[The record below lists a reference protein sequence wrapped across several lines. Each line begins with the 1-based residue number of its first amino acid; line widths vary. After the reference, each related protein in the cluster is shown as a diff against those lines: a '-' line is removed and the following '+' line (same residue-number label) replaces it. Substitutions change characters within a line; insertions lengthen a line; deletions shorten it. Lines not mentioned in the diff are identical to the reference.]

1 MIIEYGI
8 YSVAAVMLM
17 AAIWTRITEWAADRF
32 ISLRRYSKP
41 AIKRTIAHWLM
52 ASAAGD
58 DARDAAVA
66 AAMRQVVKLEVQ
78 DAG

>member
-1 MIIEYGI
+1 MQIVLGCATL
-8 YSVAAVMLM
+8 AAL
-17 AAIWTRITEWAADRF
+17 AAIGVWHHYGTAQV
-32 ISLRRYSKP
+32 
-41 AIKRTIAHWLM
+41 KRKLAHWLM

>member
-1 MIIEYGI
+1 MIEYAI
-8 YSVAAVMLM
+8 YIVAVVMAL
-17 AAIWTRITEWAADRF
+17 AAIWTWFTDWAADRF
-32 ISLRRYSKP
+32 TSLRRYSRP
-41 AIKRTIAHWLM
+41 VIKRTIAHWLM